1 MVYKREIKANK
12 TSENNVA
19 VKDVVLDVPNEETG
33 EIISE
38 ETAENES
45 ENVKDGN
52 IDKQTKP
59 YFS

>member
-1 MVYKREIKANK
+1 MIALVVYKREIKANK

-52 IDKQTKP
+52 ID
-59 YFS
+59 

>member
-19 VKDVVLDVPNEETG
+19 VKDVLLDVPNEETG

-45 ENVKDGN
+45 ENVKDGD
-52 IDKQTKP
+52 ID
-59 YFS
+59 